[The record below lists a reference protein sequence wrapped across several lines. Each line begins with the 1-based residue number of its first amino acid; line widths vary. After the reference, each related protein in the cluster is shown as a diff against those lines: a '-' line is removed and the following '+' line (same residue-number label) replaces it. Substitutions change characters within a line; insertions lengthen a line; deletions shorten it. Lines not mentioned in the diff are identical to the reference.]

1 MNTMIA
7 FVALAGVVV
16 NDSLVLVDFVNKE
29 RDKGIDRWNSLINA
43 GAIRLRPIILTTVTT
58 IFGVLPMIFTT
69 SKSVRDWKP
78 MAVSIVFGLAFAT
91 ILTLFVIPVVYSLVD
106 SLFGKLKLTRFKTHQ
121 SYEECVQDND

>member
-1 MNTMIA
+1 
-7 FVALAGVVV
+7 
-16 NDSLVLVDFVNKE
+16 
-29 RDKGIDRWNSLINA
+29 
-43 GAIRLRPIILTTVTT
+43 
-58 IFGVLPMIFTT
+58 MIFTT